1 MKRFIHFGCWNNS
14 GCDYNNLNKPISSK
28 DTALTR
34 VMKGMKQYINTNSD
48 LKPEFITVAGD
59 NYYPSQIKDPQTKE
73 KTKVLDEEDLTS
85 GFKCLPEKIKKY
97 IILGN
102 HDLDIVSNRSG
113 TNCQILDM
121 QKEMERKDDTF
132 IMDDL
137 KDNMIMHTEL
147 TPETIVIM
155 IDTSMYM
162 DDPKSIKKVISCYN
176 HLFQLNGKP
185 IPKDIEEIRDLQR
198 NRLENYIKYLI
209 KRKENIKNIIV
220 IGHHPMVCFKSKVD
234 NEIQIH
240 NTKNLTLG
248 LINEL
253 YYDVIFSNLKASNK
267 YKNINYYY
275 LCADLHQY
283 QFGDIELTGPKG
295 LLSIQQYISGTGG
308 SQLEEIAVDL
318 SLLEAK
324 DYNSTFGNLKINYNN
339 VTNIPSFGFLD
350 CVLDEEQNLKMHFEM
365 ANMEDFNKKVFKGG
379 YIQYQ
384 KHKLNKSKLNKSKLR
399 KQTKKYTKKQ
409 SKVKRKSRKT
419 KKLNKRK

>member
-14 GCDYNNLNKPISSK
+14 GCDYMNLNKPITSK

-34 VMKGMKQYINTNSD
+34 VMKGMKQYINTHND

-59 NYYPSQIKDPQTKE
+59 NYYPSQIKDPQSKE
-73 KTKVLDEEDLTS
+73 KTKILNEEDLTS

-102 HDLDIVSNRSG
+102 HDLDIISNKAD

-121 QKEMERKDDTF
+121 QKEMEKEDDSLV
-132 IMDDL
+132 MDDL
-137 KDNMIMHTEL
+137 KDKFIMHTEL

-162 DDPKSIKKVISCYN
+162 DGEKSIKKVISCYN

-185 IPKDIEEIRDLQR
+185 IPRNIEEIRDLQR
-198 NRLENYIKYLI
+198 NRLENYIKHLI
-209 KRKENIKNIIV
+209 KTKDNIKNIIV

-234 NEIQIH
+234 KGTQFHYTN
-240 NTKNLTLG
+240 NLTLG
-248 LINEL
+248 LINKL
-253 YYDVIFSNLKASNK
+253 YYDVIFSNLNEKKTGKFN
-267 YKNINYYY
+267 NINYYY

-283 QFGDIELTGPKG
+283 QFGTIEINGPKG
-295 LLSIQQYISGTGG
+295 LLSLQQYIAGTGG

-318 SLLEAK
+318 SLLQAK
-324 DYNSTFGNLKINYNN
+324 DYKSSEGNLKISYDN

-350 CVLDEEQNLKMHFEM
+350 CVLDEEQTLKMHFEM

-384 KHKLNKSKLNKSKLR
+384 KHKLR
-399 KQTKKYTKKQ
+399 KHKQTKKQ
-409 SKVKRKSRKT
+409 SKVKRKFKKT
-419 KKLNKRK
+419 KKLNKRKYNKNKK